1 MKTKINPVIKY
12 INSKYTKI
20 GKKRLLINI
29 LIAFLVILVTLL
41 IDQLTKNLIFT
52 YEQYRESTDKSTF
65 VKVISW
71 GFIGFRPLLH
81 QGVTSGINKFIGFTG
96 IHIFAFLLSLIL
108 LILIPFSK
116 KYSLT
121 VFMAIL
127 LGGNWGNEIDR
138 ILDDNHVKDLLFLPF
153 VRASGTFNFADIFI
167 FVGPIG
173 IFIISLYDHAQ
184 PWISKKLKNKI
195 FRKKS
200 KN

>member
-12 INSKYTKI
+12 INSKYIKI

-52 YEQYRESTDKSTF
+52 YEEYRESTDKGF
-65 VKVISW
+65 VKIISW

-81 QGVTSGINKFIGFTG
+81 QGVTSGINNIIGFTG
-96 IHIFAFLLSLIL
+96 IHIFAFLLSLLL

-121 VFMAIL
+121 IFMAIL

-153 VRASGTFNFADIFI
+153 VRSSGTFNFADIFI

-173 IFIISLYDHAQ
+173 IFIVSLYDHAQ

-200 KN
+200 KS

>member
-52 YEQYRESTDKSTF
+52 YEEYRESTDKGF
-65 VKVISW
+65 VKIISW

-108 LILIPFSK
+108 LVLIPFSK

-121 VFMAIL
+121 IFMSIL

-153 VRASGTFNFADIFI
+153 VRSSGTFNFADIFI

-173 IFIISLYDHAQ
+173 IFIVSLYDHAQ

-195 FRKKS
+195 FKKKS

>member
-1 MKTKINPVIKY
+1 MKTKINLVIRY
-12 INSKYTKI
+12 INSKYIKI

-52 YEQYRESTDKSTF
+52 YEEYRESTDKGF
-65 VKVISW
+65 VKIISW

-81 QGVTSGINKFIGFTG
+81 QGVTSGINNIIGFTG
-96 IHIFAFLLSLIL
+96 IHIFAFLLSLLL

-121 VFMAIL
+121 IFMAIL

-153 VRASGTFNFADIFI
+153 ARSSGTFNFADIFI

-173 IFIISLYDHAQ
+173 IFIVSLYDHAQ

-195 FRKKS
+195 FRKRN

>member
-52 YEQYRESTDKSTF
+52 PEEYRESTDKGF
-65 VKVISW
+65 VKIISW

-116 KYSLT
+116 KYTLT
-121 VFMAIL
+121 VFMGIL

-153 VRASGTFNFADIFI
+153 VRSSGTFNFADIFI

-173 IFIISLYDHAQ
+173 IFIVSLYDHAQ

-195 FRKKS
+195 FKKRN

>member
-1 MKTKINPVIKY
+1 MKTKINLVIKY
-12 INSKYTKI
+12 INSKYIKI

-52 YEQYRESTDKSTF
+52 YEEYRESTDKGF
-65 VKVISW
+65 VKIISW

-81 QGVTSGINKFIGFTG
+81 QGVTSGINNIIGFTG
-96 IHIFAFLLSLIL
+96 IHIFAFLLSLLL

-121 VFMAIL
+121 IFMAIL

-153 VRASGTFNFADIFI
+153 VRSSGTFNFADIFI

-173 IFIISLYDHAQ
+173 IFIVSLYDHAQ

-195 FRKKS
+195 FKKRN

>member
-1 MKTKINPVIKY
+1 MKAKNNAVIKY
-12 INSKYTKI
+12 INSKYIKI

-52 YEQYRESTDKSTF
+52 YEEYRESTDKGF

-71 GFIGFRPLLH
+71 VFIGFRPFLH
-81 QGVTSGINKFIGFTG
+81 QGVTSGINNVIGFTG
-96 IHIFAFLLSLIL
+96 IHIFAFLISLIL

-116 KYSLT
+116 RYALT
-121 VFMAIL
+121 IFMAIL

-138 ILDDNHVKDLLFLPF
+138 ILDNNHVKDLLFLPF
-153 VRASGTFNFADIFI
+153 VRSSGTFNFADIFI

>member
-1 MKTKINPVIKY
+1 MKTKINLVIKY
-12 INSKYTKI
+12 INSKYIKI

-52 YEQYRESTDKSTF
+52 YEEYRESTDKGF
-65 VKVISW
+65 VKIISW

-81 QGVTSGINKFIGFTG
+81 QGVTSGINNIIGFTG
-96 IHIFAFLLSLIL
+96 IHIFAFLLSLLL

-121 VFMAIL
+121 IFMAIL

-153 VRASGTFNFADIFI
+153 ARSSGTFNFADIFI

-173 IFIISLYDHAQ
+173 IFIVSLYDHAQ

-195 FRKKS
+195 FRKRS